1 MVRPSSFFRFRAP
14 AARFVPVLVL
24 WAVGGCSAL
33 QLDRS
38 NNDLNFEDV
47 AGGASSQ
54 ANSPVGTVKI
64 EIRAAGRSPEVR
76 ELSIRDGM
84 FIDDAL
90 TDSGLKRRFRRMELS
105 LLRYNEHGLA
115 KMDSRYEHKM
125 GKVHPRFD
133 YGLRPGDHLL
143 VTEDTSTMFHD
154 MLNGLSPIPGAMAR

>member
-1 MVRPSSFFRFRAP
+1 MVRSSSFFRFRAP
-14 AARFVPVLVL
+14 TARFVLVLVL

-38 NNDLNFEDV
+38 NNDLSFEDV

-76 ELSIRDGM
+76 ELPIRDGM

-90 TDSGLKRRFRRMELS
+90 TDSGLKSRFRRMELS

-143 VTEDTSTMFHD
+143 VTEDTSTMLHD